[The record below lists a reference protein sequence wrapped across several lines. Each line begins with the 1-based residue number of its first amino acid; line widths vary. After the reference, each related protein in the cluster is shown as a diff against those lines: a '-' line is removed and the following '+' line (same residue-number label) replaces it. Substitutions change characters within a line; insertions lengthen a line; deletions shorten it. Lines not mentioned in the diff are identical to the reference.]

1 MMDRP
6 RPGWV
11 FSSATS
17 STASPRS
24 RIEFCQASASCRV
37 LETTYLVA
45 VFMRVVNGLP
55 SVRRPHA
62 VMKSCQVRRRNSMSP
77 GLAMALAI
85 SWPITSSWYRWPQP
99 PYLKPP
105 RVSSSRRPRPCT
117 TPSRVIHIVTVTERM
132 TCSLPC
138 RGPPYAALSPLDERP
153 QAKSTRHVCPGG
165 YAGHVTDPGFPPPGV
180 ESPPVSPSESQAAAR
195 PDDLAVTAQRCAAQ
209 LLGGDPAGSAEEVA
223 GRLLA
228 IQAQDLRGARL
239 TVRARSAGLS
249 ASDVDAALTRR
260 RSLIV
265 TWLNRGTLH
274 LVCSEDYWWLH
285 RLTNPQLR
293 TGNSR
298 RLAQEGVPP
307 EDAERAV
314 ATVQAA
320 LATAGP
326 LTRSQLRER
335 VAAAG
340 VRTEGQAM
348 VHILALA
355 SIRGL
360 IVRGQV
366 TGRDQAFVLVQDWL
380 GPPPPTMS
388 REAAL
393 GELARRYLAGHAPA
407 ADRDLAQW
415 AGIGLRDARL
425 GLARCHAIQ
434 REDGLAELPANRQ
447 RAAGQLP
454 PPRLLGAF
462 EPLLLGWASRDPI
475 VGPYRQIVTV
485 NGLFRPFALADG
497 RAVATWNIAS
507 GKVALTPFAP
517 LDTRTQAALAADA
530 ADVMR
535 FLGQ

>member
-1 MMDRP
+1 
-6 RPGWV
+6 
-11 FSSATS
+11 
-17 STASPRS
+17 
-24 RIEFCQASASCRV
+24 
-37 LETTYLVA
+37 
-45 VFMRVVNGLP
+45 
-55 SVRRPHA
+55 
-62 VMKSCQVRRRNSMSP
+62 
-77 GLAMALAI
+77 
-85 SWPITSSWYRWPQP
+85 
-99 PYLKPP
+99 
-105 RVSSSRRPRPCT
+105 
-117 TPSRVIHIVTVTERM
+117 
-132 TCSLPC
+132 
-138 RGPPYAALSPLDERP
+138 
-153 QAKSTRHVCPGG
+153 
-165 YAGHVTDPGFPPPGV
+165 
-180 ESPPVSPSESQAAAR
+180 VSPSEPLAAAR
-195 PDDLAVTAQRCAAQ
+195 PDDLAVTAERCAAQ
-209 LLGGDPAGSAEEVA
+209 LLCGDPAGSAEEVA

-228 IQAQDLRGARL
+228 IQAQDPRGARL

-249 ASDVDAALTRR
+249 AADVDSALTQRP
-260 RSLIV
+260 SLIV

-274 LVCSEDYWWLH
+274 LVRAEDYWWLH
-285 RLTNPQLR
+285 PLTTPQLR

-320 LATAGP
+320 LAADGP

-340 VRTEGQAM
+340 VRTEAQAM

-360 IVRGQV
+360 IVRGPV

-380 GPPPPTMS
+380 GPPPPAMS

-425 GLARCHAIQ
+425 GLARCGAIQ
-434 REDGLAELPANRQ
+434 RVDGLAELPANLQ
-447 RAAGQLP
+447 RAAAALP
-454 PPRLLGAF
+454 PPLLLGAF
-462 EPLLLGWASRDPI
+462 EPLLLGWSSRDPI
-475 VGPYRQIVTV
+475 VGPNRRIVTV
-485 NGLFRPFALADG
+485 NGLFRPFALAGG

-507 GKVALTPFAP
+507 GQVVLAPFAQ
-517 LDTRTQAALAADA
+517 LDDKTRAALNTDA

-535 FLGQ
+535 FLGE